1 MSLVTKARR
10 ELAMDFHAK
19 QEQTSPF
26 IDTPDYT
33 FTLPDLTVH
42 EDENFR

>member
-1 MSLVTKARR
+1 
-10 ELAMDFHAK
+10 MDFHAK